1 MQGWYEVDVFLDGKI
16 YSLNEKAEEEEGKRD
31 WGGKIKKIVEEEE
44 NKIELA
50 GKIIK
55 LRRRE
60 FKNEEEVGKD

>member
-1 MQGWYEVDVFLDGKI
+1 MWRRREIKI
-16 YSLNEKAEEEEGKRD
+16 E
-31 WGGKIKKIVEEEE
+31 GGKCKNCGGGGKARLRRENKEIVEEEE

>member
-1 MQGWYEVDVFLDGKI
+1 ME
-16 YSLNEKAEEEEGKRD
+16 
-31 WGGKIKKIVEEEE
+31 EEEE
-44 NKIELA
+44 NKKECG